1 MKKEPEVTLQAPFLD
16 YNSWLNIYDV
26 YQFYYNTEY
35 GFITL
40 LTYKSKM
47 SKEMDIKVRSLGLG
61 DFNLKE
67 QNGFLILT
75 IDGVLVNLKKRV
87 Y

>member
-1 MKKEPEVTLQAPFLD
+1 MKKEPEVSLQAPFLD

-40 LTYKSKM
+40 LMVY
-47 SKEMDIKVRSLGLG
+47 
-61 DFNLKE
+61 F
-67 QNGFLILT
+67 ILVS
-75 IDGVLVNLKKRV
+75 IVIQL
-87 Y
+87 